1 MIDPELSFLKWKK
14 VFFYFFSQKAALSLA
29 RSTLLLQWQNSHGA
43 LSHLTILTFEHKR
56 QASKNHDVKDQSIEK
71 NVCEKMKKERE
82 GGGGE
87 GVYRSRPTYMLLF
100 AGREV
105 ENQP

>member
-1 MIDPELSFLKWKK
+1 
-14 VFFYFFSQKAALSLA
+14 
-29 RSTLLLQWQNSHGA
+29 

-82 GGGGE
+82 GGGS
-87 GVYRSRPTYMLLF
+87 VQVPPYIHVAVCHKRSEPAMKTNMSMVESVQKLLDILLPYYISK
-100 AGREV
+100 G
-105 ENQP
+105 